1 MALTIADSTMVELG
15 AGKLAD
21 IDKNSVGLGNVDN
34 TSDLDKP
41 ISLAASSA
49 LALKAD
55 TSTMT
60 SALALKENLS
70 NKGVA
75 NGYAG
80 LDVDSKLSQP
90 AKSVSTS
97 NFQIIEES
105 GSLVIKYGSTK
116 IFKIDSSGN
125 LTVIANIT
133 AYGSV

>member
-34 TSDLDKP
+34 TSDLNKP
-41 ISLAASSA
+41 ISSA
-49 LALKAD
+49 
-55 TSTMT
+55 TST
-60 SALALKENLS
+60 ALALKENLS

>member
-34 TSDLDKP
+34 TSDLNKP
-41 ISLAASSA
+41 ISLAAASA
-49 LALKAD
+49 LAGKAD
-55 TSTMT
+55 ESTML